1 MYIIKW
7 TNGDTYPQ
15 SYKKDKHVER
25 EHVEREHV
33 EREHVEREH
42 VEREHAESDH
52 TIHDYSGVSREY
64 VFKDS
69 YKEEV
74 SHRVGEREHIQ
85 QCCVN
90 PYLGMN
96 FVKDL
101 AIQEQYL
108 KPKNSNY
115 F

>member
-7 TNGDTYPQ
+7 SNGDVYSQ
-15 SYKKDKHVER
+15 SYKKDKEVEDKQLI
-25 EHVEREHV
+25 EEQQEANTH
-33 EREHVEREH
+33 
-42 VEREHAESDH
+42 
-52 TIHDYSGVSREY
+52 YSGVSRQY

-101 AIQEQYL
+101 AVQEEYL

-115 F
+115 SKKK

>member
-15 SYKKDKHVER
+15 SYKKDKHAEREHAEREHAER
-25 EHVEREHV
+25 EHV
-33 EREHVEREH
+33 
-42 VEREHAESDH
+42 ESDH

-115 F
+115 SKKK

>member
-1 MYIIKW
+1 
-7 TNGDTYPQ
+7 
-15 SYKKDKHVER
+15 
-25 EHVEREHV
+25 
-33 EREHVEREH
+33 
-42 VEREHAESDH
+42 
-52 TIHDYSGVSREY
+52 
-64 VFKDS
+64 
-69 YKEEV
+69 
-74 SHRVGEREHIQ
+74 VGEREHIQ

-115 F
+115 SKKK